1 MSRPSSRFARCNL
14 HFSFREAGV
23 RSTRRLTLQSGSDD
37 SWRVTPRPSSTW
49 TQSRSATFGG
59 PRSGRAKLK
68 ERVVEARLRTIY
80 AMPLARAS
88 RSRLGA
94 CRRER
99 RSAQSALLPDGIAR
113 RPWGRDLPRRTYSN
127 RRYSSRAF
135 CTCRRFSACSKITE
149 RGDSIASAVISSPRT
164 AGRQCSRMAVDGAR
178 SSRSRSTV

>member
-1 MSRPSSRFARCNL
+1 NLLRRRMRACGRRARSSL
-14 HFSFREAGV
+14 LGV
-23 RSTRRLTLQSGSDD
+23 TTATPASLVAALADLAYRLRRL
-37 SWRVTPRPSSTW
+37 
-49 TQSRSATFGG
+49 ATVGYYD
-59 PRSGRAKLK
+59 
-68 ERVVEARLRTIY
+68 RL
-80 AMPLARAS
+80 
-88 RSRLGA
+88 LGA

-164 AGRQCSRMAVDGAR
+164 AGRQCS
-178 SSRSRSTV
+178 